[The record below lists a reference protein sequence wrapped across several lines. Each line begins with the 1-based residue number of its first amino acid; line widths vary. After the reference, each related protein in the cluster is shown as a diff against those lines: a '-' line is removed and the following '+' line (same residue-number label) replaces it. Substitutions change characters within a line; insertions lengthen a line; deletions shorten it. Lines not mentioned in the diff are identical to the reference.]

1 MWGEA
6 IERMPADGRKHPE
19 CEKTK
24 EMEIKARDEAIE
36 FYKSKLEQMEKLIDE
51 TDGKMSKLSDEKVKL
66 ERGIINLIKL
76 LGD

>member
-6 IERMPADGRKHPE
+6 IERMPADGRKHPK

-24 EMEIKARDEAIE
+24 EMEITAKAKDKEIE
-36 FYKSKLEQMEKLIDE
+36 FYKSEID
-51 TDGKMSKLSDEKVKL
+51 KILDEKVSL
-66 ERGIINLIKL
+66 ERGIIKIIKL

>member
-19 CEKTK
+19 CAECEKTK
-24 EMEIKARDEAIE
+24 EMEITTRDETIE
-36 FYKSKLEQMEKLIDE
+36 FYKSEID
-51 TDGKMSKLSDEKVKL
+51 KISDEKVSL
-66 ERGIINLIKL
+66 ERGIIKIIKL